1 MKGIIPN
8 HSLYQILPRLLETSM
23 AVLYKY
29 AKTLESVLDEC
40 SCLEWSGHEEP
51 SLIWASVH
59 SSWQLNI
66 CIPKT
71 LVNWINLTEF
81 VTLPVQDER
90 DLIVCNNNWQYFKS
104 QGMYIIY
111 NCPVQWVT
119 LHDIQVYFKVDVV
132 HWLFMRLPLRPAS

>member
-1 MKGIIPN
+1 M
-8 HSLYQILPRLLETSM
+8 
-23 AVLYKY
+23 
-29 AKTLESVLDEC
+29 
-40 SCLEWSGHEEP
+40 
-51 SLIWASVH
+51 
-59 SSWQLNI
+59 

-81 VTLPVQDER
+81 VTLPVQDEK

-132 HWLFMRLPLRPAS
+132 H